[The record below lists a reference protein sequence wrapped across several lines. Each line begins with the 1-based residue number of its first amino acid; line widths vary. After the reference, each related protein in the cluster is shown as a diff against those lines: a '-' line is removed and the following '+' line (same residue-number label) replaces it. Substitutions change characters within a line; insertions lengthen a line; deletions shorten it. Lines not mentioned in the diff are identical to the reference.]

1 MDQKI
6 YMFAKFHAKPGRRDE
21 VHERLQE
28 MVLLT
33 NKEPGCVFY
42 HLHVDREV
50 SEIFYFME
58 CWEDQKA
65 LDFHM
70 QTPYV
75 EAILRDSQSLT
86 VDGIDISFMNRI
98 ET

>member
-6 YMFAKFHAKPGRRDE
+6 YMFAKFHAKPGKREE
-21 VHERLQE
+21 VNQRLQE
-28 MVLLT
+28 MVVLT

-50 SEIFYFME
+50 PEIFYFME
-58 CWEDQKA
+58 CWADQQA

-70 QTPYV
+70 KTPYV
-75 EAILRDSQSLT
+75 QAILRDSESLT
-86 VDGIDISFMNRI
+86 IDGIDISFMNRLDI
-98 ET
+98 

>member
-6 YMFAKFHAKPGRRDE
+6 YMFARFHAKPGQRAE
-21 VHERLQE
+21 IHERLLE
-28 MVLLT
+28 MVRLT
-33 NKEPGCVFY
+33 NEEPGCVFY

-58 CWEDQKA
+58 CWEDQRA

-70 QTPYV
+70 NEPYV
-75 EAILRDSQSLT
+75 QAILRDSQSLT
-86 VDGIDISFMNRI
+86 VNGIEISFMNRI
-98 ET
+98 EV